1 MSDADGADEPSDER
15 STTEDTMIDTAADDG
30 AANRAS
36 EERTGENGGAKPP
49 TSARRADG
57 DEGRDLRRTLNYV
70 LLAGLSL
77 LALIATLQL
86 YLNVSSAINQW
97 ISHEYRSL
105 FQAAFNLVVLLLV
118 GTGMVWQVRRLRD

>member
-1 MSDADGADEPSDER
+1 MTDDER
-15 STTEDTMIDTAADDG
+15 SPTEDTMTDTADDDDG
-30 AANRAS
+30 ARNRA
-36 EERTGENGGAKPP
+36 EERPEQ
-49 TSARRADG
+49 

-86 YLNVSSAINQW
+86 YLNVSTTINQW
-97 ISHEYRSL
+97 ISQEYRSL

-118 GTGMVWQVRRLRD
+118 GTGMVWQVRRLRA

>member
-1 MSDADGADEPSDER
+1 MSEDER
-15 STTEDTMIDTAADDG
+15 PDGVEDPTDDRSRTEDTMTDTADDDDG
-30 AANRAS
+30 AANREP
-36 EERTGENGGAKPP
+36 EEGPEQ
-49 TSARRADG
+49 

-118 GTGMVWQVRRLRD
+118 GTAMVWQVRRLRE